1 MERETAHQ
9 NITSSHVWKFGLAGD
24 GKSAGRG
31 QLHFGNSFKGGC
43 MTAVQIALLCA
54 GALIVGFILWVM
66 LSLGNDTERDSN
78 RGTEDDP

>member
-1 MERETAHQ
+1 
-9 NITSSHVWKFGLAGD
+9 
-24 GKSAGRG
+24 
-31 QLHFGNSFKGGC
+31 